1 MEEKIVSCNIKEAVC
16 KGAVM
21 LAGYQNHYLDK
32 DIDNQFE
39 DQIVRY
45 MPNQQITQY
54 YNQVFNNYYQPFYDL
69 KTQLEFYRKKDN

>member
-1 MEEKIVSCNIKEAVC
+1 
-16 KGAVM
+16 M

-54 YNQVFNNYYQPFYDL
+54 YDQVFNNYYQPFYDL
-69 KTQLEFYRKKDN
+69 KTQLEFHRKKGN